1 MKNKQQKFV
10 DKVYRL
16 TRNAA
21 PLSFMLPTKNS
32 SRSPLMWFDEEKG
45 FNRALRYARNQKSPF
60 EDEQDGNFILEP
72 VIFENGLLRVPKE
85 NQVLQQFLHY
95 HPMNGK
101 KFTEVNNEKDA
112 SQEVE
117 YLNYE
122 VDALI
127 EARNLDVAQLE
138 NVCRV
143 LFGKNVSKMSTAE
156 LKRDVL
162 VFAKHDPRSFL
173 EAIKDPELMHSANI
187 QRFFD
192 DGMLTTRRNDS
203 EVWYNTPTNKTK
215 MLTIP
220 YGQDKVTAASTF
232 LKSDDGLEA
241 LTMLEALI
249 EY

>member
-32 SRSPLMWFDEEKG
+32 NRSPLMWFDEEKG

-72 VIFENGLLRVPKE
+72 VIFEDGLLRVPKE

-101 KFTEVNNEKDA
+101 KFIEVNNEKDA

-162 VFAKHDPRSFL
+162 VFAKRDPRSFL

-192 DGMLTTRRNDS
+192 DGLLTTRRNDS

-220 YGQDKVTAASTF
+220 YGQDKITAASTF
-232 LKSDDGLEA
+232 LKSDDGLES

>member
-143 LFGKNVSKMSTAE
+143 LFGKNVGKMSTAE

-162 VFAKHDPRSFL
+162 VFANMIQD
-173 EAIKDPELMHSANI
+173 HSL
-187 QRFFD
+187 R
-192 DGMLTTRRNDS
+192 LS
-203 EVWYNTPTNKTK
+203 KT
-215 MLTIP
+215 L
-220 YGQDKVTAASTF
+220 S
-232 LKSDDGLEA
+232 
-241 LTMLEALI
+241 
-249 EY
+249 

>member
-72 VIFENGLLRVPKE
+72 VIFENGLLRVSKE

-101 KFTEVNNEKDA
+101 KFIEVNNEKDA

-162 VFAKHDPRSFL
+162 VFAKRDPRSFL